1 MYPGLSGSGRT
12 SPLLGRSQSQTI
24 RDNSNVEPQL
34 GADLDYNFED
44 SDEGEKE
51 RPQTP
56 PQSNMLSPPPT
67 RRKRKSERLQPDRR
81 VTINWTR
88 DENNTYRCM
97 LRDNT
102 KTLAKEFSFA
112 SLEDFLH
119 LMESG
124 SGELFATVKHVLE
137 AYQSMDSACEAL
149 QEDLAMT
156 TSDMEKLET
165 RVEAQ
170 KQKLADLSREHEQ
183 RSLQANELERILT
196 SKEEEIAKLRRSR
209 NAHRDNFDKINT
221 KAKSLMLD
229 KETMQKTI
237 EGLERRLEF
246 ARPYL
251 PSEDSD
257 RESGGQ
263 ALPRSNRPP
272 GEASHVRLLRRGEPM
287 PTSQYEHHRQENEV
301 AIAPPKHK
309 YPELPIFYGDTEEW
323 ESWKAHLI
331 TKVQTDYYDFPTEWH
346 KVNYAR
352 DRTKGT
358 AQANIWHRAK
368 PDTVEPYETLD
379 QLIEDLDNVYGEE
392 EQDKQRNL
400 LQQLFS
406 PSFAMGVKDRSESFE
421 KFLARFTS
429 TVSPLRLTDNEK
441 ITHLFRNLSEQLTE
455 RIYHLNGV
463 AKYSDYVKGV
473 RQAANQMKVR
483 NEMRQSAATS
493 TATRGRRT
501 RAAEDMGRKETSFR
515 KAPRNKSKTREH
527 NAMEDMISKLPAH
540 IRAKLR
546 KAGRCFK
553 CGAAGHMST
562 DPDAPCQ
569 GRSHITREKAEALLS
584 EMGIEWTDAD
594 FEYFEDPGSEP
605 EYLEEDDAQEERG
618 PTNSKN

>member
-1 MYPGLSGSGRT
+1 M
-12 SPLLGRSQSQTI
+12 
-24 RDNSNVEPQL
+24 EPQL

-56 PQSNMLSPPPT
+56 PQSNILSPPPT
-67 RRKRKSERLQPDRR
+67 RRKRKSEGVRPDRR

-88 DENNTYRCM
+88 EENDTYRCM

-102 KTLAKEFSFA
+102 KTLAREFSFA
-112 SLEDFLH
+112 SLDDFLR
-119 LMESG
+119 LMESD
-124 SGELFATVKHVLE
+124 SGELFSTVKHVLE
-137 AYQSMDSACEAL
+137 AYQSMDKACEAL
-149 QEDLAMT
+149 QEDLAV
-156 TSDMEKLET
+156 TSRDAEKLET

-170 KQKLADLSREHEQ
+170 KQKLTDLSKEHQ
-183 RSLQANELERILT
+183 HKTAQAVELEEILK

-209 NAHRDNFDKINT
+209 NAHRDNFDKINA
-221 KAKSLMLD
+221 KAKSLVLD

-237 EGLERRLEF
+237 EGLERRLQL
-246 ARPYL
+246 AQPYL
-251 PSEDSD
+251 PLDDSD
-257 RESGGQ
+257 RENGGPPLQ
-263 ALPRSNRPP
+263 RTNRA
-272 GEASHVRLLRRGEPM
+272 GEEVGHVRLLRRGEPM
-287 PTSQYEHHRQENEV
+287 PTSHHEHRRQENEM
-301 AIAPPKHK
+301 ALAPPKHK
-309 YPELPIFYGDTEEW
+309 YPELPLFYGDTEEW

-331 TKVQTDYYDFPTEWH
+331 TKVQTDYYDFPSEWH

-368 PDTVEPYETLD
+368 PDTVEPYESLD

-429 TVSPLRLTDNEK
+429 TISPLRLTDNEK

-455 RIYHLNGV
+455 RIYHLNGI
-463 AKYSDYVKGV
+463 ARYSDYVKGV

-483 NEMRQSAATS
+483 NEMRQSAAVS
-493 TATRGRRT
+493 SVMRGRRP
-501 RAAEDMGRKETSFR
+501 RADEDVGRKQSSLK
-515 KAPRNKSKTREH
+515 KAPRNKSRTREP
-527 NAMEDMISKLPAH
+527 NAMEDMIAKLPSH
-540 IRAKLR
+540 IRTKLR

-553 CGAAGHMST
+553 CGGVGHVSS

-594 FEYFEDPGSEP
+594 FEYFDDPESEA
-605 EYLEEDDAQEERG
+605 EYIEEDNAQAEGG